1 MRIQFIYVA
10 TQLSGVYD
18 ENKMFRKLRWKA
30 DHQRSAA
37 RPSLHDALLLL
48 VECNVPSS
56 SVLLRR
62 MELENDDD
70 PSIGF
75 RIKGKARLRDAP
87 QDTCV
92 ICLDPVSERAVA
104 VPCNHLNFDFLCL
117 CSWSQEQPSCP
128 LCKTPLTAIEY
139 DWRSPTDRKLYIIP
153 KPEDKPK
160 SHAAGATITS
170 HFRPPRRRPAPSHRP
185 FHTNPD
191 AALAFR
197 RRIYA
202 DQNYSLHVGANRT
215 SQYRNFTPATFTTS
229 APLQSRARLFMRREF
244 QVFDFLAE
252 NNARLGFLIEYI
264 VAILK
269 TTEIKDASGSASALV
284 AEFLGANAASLFLH
298 ELEAWLRSP
307 YERLEDWDRH
317 VQYAY
322 KRPRYL
328 NA

>member
-1 MRIQFIYVA
+1 
-10 TQLSGVYD
+10 
-18 ENKMFRKLRWKA
+18 MFRKLRLEIEGRA
-30 DHQRSAA
+30 DHQRLG
-37 RPSLHDALLLL
+37 PFLHDAAVSLD
-48 VECNVPSS
+48 
-56 SVLLRR
+56 SVSCSFLFASFFRR
-62 MELENDDD
+62 MELEHDDD

-75 RIKGKARLRDAP
+75 RIKGKAKLRDAP

-92 ICLDPVSERAVA
+92 ICLDPVTERAVA

-117 CSWSQEQPSCP
+117 CSWTQENPSCP

-139 DWRSPTDRKLYIIP
+139 DWRSPTDRKIYIIP
-153 KPEDKPK
+153 KPEEKPK
-160 SHAAGATITS
+160 SQSGATTTS

-185 FHTNPD
+185 LHTNPD

-202 DQNYSLHVGANRT
+202 DQNYSLHVGTNRT
-215 SQYRNFTPATFTTS
+215 SQYLNFTPITFSTS

-269 TTEIKDASGSASALV
+269 TTEIKDASGAASALV
-284 AEFLGANAASLFLH
+284 GEFLGNDAARLFLH

-328 NA
+328 DAHPSQDR

>member
-1 MRIQFIYVA
+1 MTRTKCF
-10 TQLSGVYD
+10 G
-18 ENKMFRKLRWKA
+18 KLRLEFA
-30 DHQRSAA
+30 DPKSKRIFRGSA
-37 RPSLHDALLLL
+37 RPCMTLLPSDEL
-48 VECNVPSS
+48 VRVESTIVPSPCH
-56 SVLLRR
+56 VVFCR
-62 MELENDDD
+62 MELEHDHD

-75 RIKGKARLRDAP
+75 RIKGKAKLRDAP

-92 ICLDPVSERAVA
+92 ICLDPVTERAVA

-117 CSWSQEQPSCP
+117 CSWTQEQPCCP

-153 KPEDKPK
+153 KQEEKPK
-160 SHAAGATITS
+160 AHNGATTTS
-170 HFRPPRRRPAPSHRP
+170 RFRPPRRRPAPSQRP
-185 FHTNPD
+185 LHTSPD

-197 RRIYA
+197 RRIYS

-215 SQYRNFTPATFTTS
+215 SQYANFTPSTFTTS
-229 APLQSRARLFMRREF
+229 SALQSRARLFMRREL

-269 TTEIKDASGSASALV
+269 TTEIKDAGGSARTLV
-284 AEFLGANAASLFLH
+284 AEFLGDGAAGLFLH

-328 NA
+328 DA

>member
-1 MRIQFIYVA
+1 
-10 TQLSGVYD
+10 
-18 ENKMFRKLRWKA
+18 MFRKLRLEIEGRA
-30 DHQRSAA
+30 DHQRLG
-37 RPSLHDALLLL
+37 PFLHDAAVSLD
-48 VECNVPSS
+48 
-56 SVLLRR
+56 SVSCSFLFASFFRR
-62 MELENDDD
+62 MELEHDDD

-75 RIKGKARLRDAP
+75 RIKGKAKLRDAP

-92 ICLDPVSERAVA
+92 ICLDPVTERAVA

-117 CSWSQEQPSCP
+117 CSW
-128 LCKTPLTAIEY
+128 TIEY
-139 DWRSPTDRKLYIIP
+139 DWRSPTDRKIYIIL
-153 KPEDKPK
+153 KPEEKPK
-160 SHAAGATITS
+160 SQSGATTTS

-185 FHTNPD
+185 LHTNPD

-202 DQNYSLHVGANRT
+202 DQNYSLHVGTNRT
-215 SQYRNFTPATFTTS
+215 SQYLNFTPITFSTS

-269 TTEIKDASGSASALV
+269 TTEIKDASGAASALV
-284 AEFLGANAASLFLH
+284 GEFLGNDAARLFLH

-307 YERLEDWDRH
+307 YERLENWDRH

-328 NA
+328 DAHPSQDR